1 MQPRSIR
8 QFTLFE
14 MPLID
19 LVKKSEGLQKAVLA
33 AQPAEYTTRE
43 FPFMRALSKENWTQM
58 RGLIMSEL
66 AAKFYEGYMARDLGC
81 PVVSDHYCFGMVNE
95 VPVGGQ
101 KAATSMKLRV
111 ILAKK
116 ELLESYDQLAA
127 TGPPLKPIADSRGV
141 ALSPLRWEEDASD
154 GAPRVKLA
162 VKYFMDRWEITL
174 QNMADLHSD
183 PDSASLREI
192 ELCVAGARLK
202 AQMQFSM
209 WTCPVICWHFFS
221 MSDSSDVVG
230 VYSKPCGTG
239 HAGQQAGPPPD
250 GSLPWR

>member
-1 MQPRSIR
+1 MQEINRRKKRKEDAAKLADRNFKDVVQFSLCSLDRSMVFR

-14 MPLID
+14 MPLIE
-19 LVKKSEGLQKAVLA
+19 LVKKSEGMQKAVLA
-33 AQPAEYTTRE
+33 AAEYTSHE
-43 FPFMRALSKENWTQM
+43 FPFMHALSKENWTQM
-58 RGLIMSEL
+58 RGFIISEL
-66 AAKFYEGYMARDLGC
+66 SAKFYAGYVARDLGC
-81 PVVSDHYCFGMVNE
+81 PIVNDHYYFGMVNE

-116 ELLESYDQLAA
+116 ELLENYDQLAA
-127 TGPPLKPIADSRGV
+127 AGPPLKPTADSRGV

-202 AQMQFSM
+202 TQLQFSM
-209 WTCPVICWHFFS
+209 CPEVCWHFF
-221 MSDSSDVVG
+221 
-230 VYSKPCGTG
+230 
-239 HAGQQAGPPPD
+239 
-250 GSLPWR
+250 